1 MLGNHSSLLDEFPRF
16 LPVVRLMHRPT
27 MQRHAVRS
35 FSGKRQK
42 SLATTLPVVVILS
55 FIVVFIKL
63 VNNGLLWVIMGY
75 YGIATMGHYSNKRIL
90 LGSQQWVIFWV
101 SVLFLVVNHLD
112 YDGCL
117 LPLLS

>member
-42 SLATTLPVVVILS
+42 SLATTLPVVVILP

-75 YGIATMGHYSNKRIL
+75 YGLLWDRNNGSLFKYANTFRIATMGYF
-90 LGSQQWVIFWV
+90 LGFCIVF
-101 SVLFLVVNHLD
+101 
-112 YDGCL
+112 GCQSSRL
-117 LPLLS
+117 

>member
-1 MLGNHSSLLDEFPRF
+1 MLETDFFFLDSPWFLQECRLMLGNHSSLLDEFPRF

-42 SLATTLPVVVILS
+42 SLATTLPVVVILP

-75 YGIATMGHYSNKRIL
+75 YGL
-90 LGSQQWVIFWV
+90 LWDRNNGS
-101 SVLFLVVNHLD
+101 LFK
-112 YDGCL
+112 
-117 LPLLS
+117 